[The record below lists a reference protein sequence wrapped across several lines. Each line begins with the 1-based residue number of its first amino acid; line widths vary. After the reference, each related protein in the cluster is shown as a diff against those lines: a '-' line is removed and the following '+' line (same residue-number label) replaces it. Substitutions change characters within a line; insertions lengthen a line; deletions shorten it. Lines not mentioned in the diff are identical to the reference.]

1 MGYNPFRKQVKR
13 RSDLVFVVAAV
24 LVTAL
29 IVVWAFVG

>member
-13 RSDLVFVVAAV
+13 QSDLVFVVAAV

-29 IVVWAFVG
+29 VVVWAFVG

>member
-13 RSDLVFVVAAV
+13 QSDLVFVVVAV

-29 IVVWAFVG
+29 VVVWAFVG